1 MLSLS
6 TWWRLSCFSY
16 MLSLFTQWRLS
27 CLSHML
33 SLSTQWRLSCFSY
46 MLSLSTWETVLC
58 LWGLRDLQAQGS
70 MVSHASTPPPS
81 IQLTVSLEEPD
92 IPHFTSCNVHN
103 CLLIAPCLWDGIL
116 AALLQTFSSHI
127 IHLHISAGW
136 LPEMPLHPL
145 TPFMDSRPDTADFSA
160 IFLKTCLYNL
170 GFHDSATRTLCFY

>member
-1 MLSLS
+1 MATVLFLLYAKPVYTVETVLFVPYAESVYTVETVLFLLYAES
-6 TWWRLSCFSY
+6 VY
-16 MLSLFTQWRLS
+16 MV
-27 CLSHML
+27 
-33 SLSTQWRLSCFSY
+33 
-46 MLSLSTWETVLC
+46 ETVLC

-92 IPHFTSCNVHN
+92 IPHFTSCNVRN

-170 GFHDSATRTLCFY
+170 GFHNSATRTLCFY